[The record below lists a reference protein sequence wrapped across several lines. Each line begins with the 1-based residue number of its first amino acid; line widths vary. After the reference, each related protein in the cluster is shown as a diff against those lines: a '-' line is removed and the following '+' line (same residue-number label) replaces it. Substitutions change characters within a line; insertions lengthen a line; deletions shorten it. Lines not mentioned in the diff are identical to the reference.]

1 MKDCS
6 YVSGRDQNSPCE
18 LTSKGKTQEERRPS
32 FSVYESE
39 AIEAIFGNT
48 ALSAGEEYDISPM
61 RVRIKRVTSDETDGI
76 SNVEL
81 SVVAVGTIKPV
92 KASDRQSYGNEDEDE
107 EED

>member
-6 YVSGRDQNSPCE
+6 YVSDSHSPSNCE
-18 LTSKGKTQEERRPS
+18 LTSSKKSQEERRPS

-48 ALSAGEEYDISPM
+48 ALFAGEEYDISPM
-61 RVRIKRVTSDETDGI
+61 RVRIKRVTSDEKEGI

-92 KASDRQSYGNEDEDE
+92 KASERQSYGDEATDE
-107 EED
+107 EKD